1 VIEVWGKQDQIKRED
16 KGKKRR
22 GTGEEEKESQKE
34 GKKKKVKRGAELA
47 DNPDLQGIWT
57 S

>member
-34 GKKKKVKRGAELA
+34 GKQKK
-47 DNPDLQGIWT
+47 
-57 S
+57 